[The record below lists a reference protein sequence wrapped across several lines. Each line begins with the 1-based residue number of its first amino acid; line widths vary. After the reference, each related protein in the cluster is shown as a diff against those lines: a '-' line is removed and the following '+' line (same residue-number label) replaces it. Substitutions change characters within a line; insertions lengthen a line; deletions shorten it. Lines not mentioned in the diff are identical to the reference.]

1 MSGKK
6 GFLIILVCLL
16 VFLPLVIFAGN
27 SKKNYKYVGS
37 KFSINYHLPSCKK
50 AKRIQEK
57 NRVTFASAE
66 EAIKAGYVPCGLCK
80 PPTKDSPA
88 GGAILNTPEGMSP

>member
-1 MSGKK
+1 MSAKK
-6 GFLIILVCLL
+6 SFLVIVMFLL
-16 VFLPLVIFAGN
+16 VFLPSAISAGN

-50 AKRIQEK
+50 AKRIQEQ
-57 NRVTFASAE
+57 NRVTFTSAE

-80 PPTKDSPA
+80 PPAKDSPT
-88 GGAILNTPEGMSP
+88 GGEILNTP